1 MEEPAAKPVEHV
13 RINYAD
19 VIVNGKQ
26 QDPEFL
32 KVYWAMQGRFSDE
45 DFGYRVCLHE
55 AAHAVLMEQDGIK
68 NVRFEKPAILY
79 RPSDGSFRSLAAM
92 VHGDDTPDKSVDEAR
107 LLTLT
112 THAVAGGIVLQEYCG
127 LKPEQTGSEHDYRQF
142 LVGYFQTPPEAL
154 KTEPD
159 DLWKQAQEIARS
171 RLTDAATKAKV
182 EARAWEYFDSLYL

>member
-19 VIVNGKQ
+19 VILNGKQ
-26 QDPEFL
+26 HDPEFL
-32 KVYWAMQGRFSDE
+32 KVYWAMQDRFSDE

-68 NVRFEKPAILY
+68 NVRFEKPAVFY
-79 RPSDGSFRSLAAM
+79 RPSDGSFPRLGAM
-92 VHGDDTPDKSVDEAR
+92 VHGDDTPDKAVDEAR
-107 LLTLT
+107 LLTLA
-112 THAVAGGIVLQEYCG
+112 THAAAGGIALQEYFG
-127 LKPEQTGSEHDYRQF
+127 VKPEQTGCEHDYSQF
-142 LVGYFQTPPEAL
+142 LVGCAKAPLEAL
-154 KTEPD
+154 KTKPD

-182 EARAWEYFDSLYL
+182 EARAWEYFDLLYL